1 MSTSKALIL
10 SNKHYDS
17 KTKFIN
23 AFYIKGDFNKA
34 YAYFKTLKCLRN
46 YNLLKR
52 NCMQTTCIGLNKG
65 KYSKNNSKNHLKVN
79 TAKDLIV
86 PNFAYAYLKKQF

>member
-1 MSTSKALIL
+1 M
-10 SNKHYDS
+10 
-17 KTKFIN
+17 TKRVI
-23 AFYIKGDFNKA
+23 
-34 YAYFKTLKCLRN
+34 
-46 YNLLKR
+46 NLLKR